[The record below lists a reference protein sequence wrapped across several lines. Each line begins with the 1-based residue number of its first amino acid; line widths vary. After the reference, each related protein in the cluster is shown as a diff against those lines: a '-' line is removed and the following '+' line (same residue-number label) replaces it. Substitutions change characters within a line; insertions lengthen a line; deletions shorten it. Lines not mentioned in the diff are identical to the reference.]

1 MLLLLSLKDA
11 RDIKQDRCSGFFSD
25 WEEGAEF
32 TENLRRVAS
41 RLGAILNLS
50 PTIWGITAISVNACV
65 EPAGNNEPH

>member
-50 PTIWGITAISVNACV
+50 PTI
-65 EPAGNNEPH
+65 